1 MAKVIVLGGCGAVGR
16 VAVTTLVEHP
26 EFSQVVIGDQ
36 DIAGANKLA
45 ARLNSPKVSTVQFD
59 ALQPLS
65 VKKAIRGCDV
75 VLNCVGPFYT
85 TVKPILRAV
94 LEAGINY
101 VDVCDDVDVTLEV
114 LEMDSQAKQNGVTA
128 LIGMGNSPGVTNM
141 LGKLAA
147 ESYLDETEAIDIY
160 HTHGGEPI
168 EGEGVIE
175 HRLHCMAIDIP
186 MYLDGKLQYV
196 KFFEESGL
204 ALRTT
209 FDFPIVGKV
218 PVYPYPHPEQVTM
231 PKYLQ
236 LKRVTNRGSVIPNEY
251 YDLIRDLCELGLNSQ
266 EPLKVKGQTIRPYDF
281 ALAYILH
288 ERPRILEQT
297 HFGLQRGCMTV
308 VVSGKKNGK
317 YKEYR
322 FHMASGSQ
330 AMGEGTGIPGAMGAI
345 LMNRGKVY
353 GKGAM
358 PPEAAVQ
365 PLEFLALLPEILA
378 LEQGKGDGMSFEGF
392 IVESVDETGTV
403 TKHDLLL

>member
-1 MAKVIVLGGCGAVGR
+1 
-16 VAVTTLVEHP
+16 
-26 EFSQVVIGDQ
+26 
-36 DIAGANKLA
+36 
-45 ARLNSPKVSTVQFD
+45 
-59 ALQPLS
+59 
-65 VKKAIRGCDV
+65 
-75 VLNCVGPFYT
+75 
-85 TVKPILRAV
+85 
-94 LEAGINY
+94 
-101 VDVCDDVDVTLEV
+101 
-114 LEMDSQAKQNGVTA
+114 
-128 LIGMGNSPGVTNM
+128 
-141 LGKLAA
+141 
-147 ESYLDETEAIDIY
+147 
-160 HTHGGEPI
+160 
-168 EGEGVIE
+168 
-175 HRLHCMAIDIP
+175 
-186 MYLDGKLQYV
+186 
-196 KFFEESGL
+196 
-204 ALRTT
+204 
-209 FDFPIVGKV
+209 
-218 PVYPYPHPEQVTM
+218 
-231 PKYLQ
+231 
-236 LKRVTNRGSVIPNEY
+236 VIPNEY

-317 YKEYR
+317 YKEYH
-322 FHMASGSQ
+322 FHMASATQ

-378 LEQGKGDGMSFEGF
+378 LEQGKGDGLSFEGF